1 MAHLSG
7 IRTFLKDEE
16 LNGKQRK
23 KCEPVDTLHE
33 LMKDGMY
40 MSDVAVCTVIR
51 NLDNPEKAAE
61 EGLKRMEAMK
71 KLGMENH
78 AQLMTG
84 IHLTFIRLLD
94 EILHRET
101 SMKESAAIVYIETQ
115 CGIGE
120 LVMKYV
126 DYTDDMESK
135 FMADVTNFYCKVAKM
150 MKLKHVNRET
160 ITERIDAIMASSP
173 RQT

>member
-1 MAHLSG
+1 
-7 IRTFLKDEE
+7 
-16 LNGKQRK
+16 
-23 KCEPVDTLHE
+23 
-33 LMKDGMY
+33 MY
-40 MSDVAVCTVIR
+40 MSDVALCTVVHT
-51 NLDNPEKAAE
+51 LDTPEKAAE
-61 EGLKRMEAMK
+61 EGLKQMEAMK

-78 AQLMTG
+78 AQLMMG
-84 IHLTFIRLLD
+84 IHLGFVRLLD

-135 FMADVTNFYCKVAKM
+135 FMADLINFYCKVAKK
-150 MKLKHVNRET
+150 MKLKRVNRET
-160 ITERIDAIMASSP
+160 ITERIDAIMASS
-173 RQT
+173 QEKAEEYAKESK